1 MEQNREGPPKLKPFL
16 KWAGGKRALLD
27 QILPELS
34 LSGGSYFEPFL
45 GAGAVLL
52 ALPRETPKF
61 ASDSN
66 GELINAWSVVRD
78 APSELIQTLE
88 GFDHSKAT
96 FLKVRAL
103 DRSASWLANAS
114 NVERAA
120 RTIYLNRTCFNG
132 LYRVNSKG
140 QFNVPFGS
148 YKRPDFVN
156 RQNIHAV
163 SDFLSARE
171 GQPAMVTFSNTD
183 FAEAVKT
190 ASTGDTVYFDPP
202 YAPVSETSSFVSYT
216 SAGFGSSDQE
226 RLRDLSVELV
236 RRGVRVLISNACVES
251 IETLYSGLKGF
262 SMRVVRA
269 PRPIAASG
277 KNRAS
282 VGEFLISGM
291 PK

>member
-1 MEQNREGPPKLKPFL
+1 MEQDREGHPKPKPFL

-78 APSELIQTLE
+78 APTELIRSLE

-103 DRSASWLANAS
+103 DRSPSWLANAS
-114 NVERAA
+114 NIERAA

-156 RQNIHAV
+156 NENIHAV
-163 SDFLSARE
+163 SDFLGARE
-171 GQPAMVTFSNTD
+171 GQPAMVTFANTD
-183 FAEAVKT
+183 FAEAVRKAT
-190 ASTGDTVYFDPP
+190 TGDTVYFDPP
-202 YAPVSETSSFVSYT
+202 YAPISETSSFVSYT
-216 SAGFGSSDQE
+216 SAGFGFSEQE

-236 RRGVRVLISNACVES
+236 RRGVRVLISNAHVES
-251 IETLYSGLKGF
+251 IEKLYSGLKGF

-277 KNRAS
+277 KNRGS

-291 PK
+291 PN